1 MSTASLFQITPETN
15 GGSEIEDAAT
25 EAFEALEA
33 SGLLG
38 PIEKVKR
45 ATILKAARTLD
56 AGLSSGKVSVATSN
70 VLKQVLEAL
79 DSLPLTATGDE
90 GMDALARTLEALT
103 DKALADG
110 MGADRGR

>member
-1 MSTASLFQITPETN
+1 MSTAALFAINPGTD
-15 GGSEIEDAAT
+15 GGTEIEDAAR

-33 SGLLG
+33 AGLVG
-38 PIEKVKR
+38 PVEKVKR

-79 DSLPLTATGDE
+79 DSLPLSSTGDE
-90 GMDALARTLEALT
+90 GLDALARALEALT
-103 DKALADG
+103 DEALTEG
-110 MGADRGR
+110 MGGK